1 MLEGIRVRGYKC
13 LLMDEPLRLGSLN
26 VLVGANASG
35 KSTLLQSLLLLR
47 QSADSKGAVAELH
60 LSGDLFEA
68 GTANDVLHPAAG
80 HAVEVDLVFG
90 GESHQY
96 KFRSNRELPNKR
108 RLLAPR
114 ASKLPEALG
123 GRRGKFS
130 YLNAE
135 RIGPRV
141 SYSLPPDDVQLSGP
155 VGKFGEF
162 TAGYLARSADE
173 VIKVDKWGSATRTK
187 FGQAA
192 NLLDGLTIDDLLKET
207 GGRIDLVANL
217 ILSWIIPRASFSVAE
232 ESGVDSV
239 PLRFIRDPLATKVKT
254 RATHVGFGLAYSLPI
269 IVAGL
274 SLKCGGV
281 ILIENP
287 EAHLHPF
294 GQSRMGA
301 FLAALAATGRQIFV
315 ETHSDH
321 VVNGIRLAMKKGVI
335 TSGEV
340 TFNYFRNSPDG
351 STSAIAQIS
360 AGNDGALEDWPP
372 GFFDQIEHDLSRL

>member
-1 MLEGIRVRGYKC
+1 MLEEMRVRGYKC

-47 QSADSKGAVAELH
+47 QSADAKGSIGELH

-80 HAVEVDLVFG
+80 HAVQIDLISDE
-90 GESHQY
+90 ESYQY
-96 KFRSNRELPNKR
+96 NFNSIRELPNKR
-108 RLLAPR
+108 RLLGTKGAR
-114 ASKLPEALG
+114 LPVPLG
-123 GRRGKFS
+123 NRRGKFA

-135 RIGPRV
+135 RVGPRV
-141 SYSLPPDDVQLSGP
+141 SYALPPDDVQLSGA

-162 TAGYLARSADE
+162 TAGYLARCADE
-173 VIKVDKWGSATRTK
+173 VINVDRWGGDIRRRL
-187 FGQAA
+187 GEVA
-192 NLLDGLTIDDLLKET
+192 NRLDGLSIDESLRES
-207 GGRIDLVANL
+207 GGRIDLVANTL
-217 ILSWIIPRASFSVAE
+217 LAWIIPRAAFSVVE
-232 ESGVDSV
+232 ESGIDSV
-239 PLRFIRDPLATKVKT
+239 PLRFIRDPLATKVKI

-274 SLKCGGV
+274 SLRRGGI

-301 FLAALAATGRQIFV
+301 FLAALATTGRQIFI

-321 VVNGIRLAMKKGVI
+321 VVNGIRLALKKGI
-335 TSGEV
+335 IAANDV
-340 TFNYFRNSPDG
+340 TFNYFQSTPDG
-351 STSAIAQIS
+351 STATITQIN
-360 AGNDGALEDWPP
+360 ANDDGELADWPL